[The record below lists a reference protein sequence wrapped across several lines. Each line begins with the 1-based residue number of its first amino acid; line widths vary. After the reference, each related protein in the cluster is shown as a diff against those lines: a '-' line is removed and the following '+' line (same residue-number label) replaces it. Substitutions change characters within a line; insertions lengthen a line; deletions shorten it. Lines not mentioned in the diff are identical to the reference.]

1 MVKVLIGS
9 NGGLTGIY
17 LAKQYRK
24 MNGIT
29 VYGADSSTTS
39 TGRFFVNKQFVLP
52 PATHESFIDKLV
64 TLLNKNC
71 VDIYLPTHSK
81 ETKIISQ
88 NADIIRSKTSARFLI
103 TPAKTF
109 AALENKKS
117 ANSNLKEAGIH
128 VPQVIEDLDCEYPII
143 MKNNIGS
150 GSTGT
155 IKISNKAI
163 HEAYK
168 SSCKDVSF
176 YRIIQGKE
184 YTLDCMFDD
193 KGELIGYNQR
203 QRIKTIGGAVS
214 ITTNSGDFD
223 ISPWV
228 NTLAKTWRFCG
239 CVNFQYIVQDNM
251 PYFID
256 INLRYPS
263 GGLPLSVAS
272 GLDVPKLTLDVLL
285 GRPYQKFVLPKE
297 KRQLTMYRYFEEI
310 FE

>member
-1 MVKVLIGS
+1 MKVLIGS

-24 MNGIT
+24 MNGVT

-39 TGRFFVNKQFVLP
+39 TGKFFVNKQFELP
-52 PATHESFIDKLV
+52 PATHISFIEELV
-64 TLLNKNC
+64 SLLNDYG

-81 ETKIISQ
+81 ETKIVSQ
-88 NADIIRSKTSARFLI
+88 NADIIRSKTKARFLI
-103 TPAKTF
+103 TPSETF

-117 ANSNLKEAGIH
+117 ANSKLKEAGIP
-128 VPQVIEDLDCEYPII
+128 VPQIIEDLDCEYPII
-143 MKNNIGS
+143 MKNDIGS

-163 HEAYK
+163 HEAYR

-176 YRIIQGKE
+176 YRVMQGKE

-214 ITTNSGDFD
+214 ITTNSGEFD
-223 ISPWV
+223 IRPWLKI
-228 NTLAKTWRFCG
+228 LAKTWKFCG
-239 CVNFQYIVQDNM
+239 CVNFQYIVQEGT

-272 GLDVPKLTLDVLL
+272 GLDVPKLTLDVLM

-297 KRQLTMYRYFEEI
+297 NKQLTMYRYFEEI